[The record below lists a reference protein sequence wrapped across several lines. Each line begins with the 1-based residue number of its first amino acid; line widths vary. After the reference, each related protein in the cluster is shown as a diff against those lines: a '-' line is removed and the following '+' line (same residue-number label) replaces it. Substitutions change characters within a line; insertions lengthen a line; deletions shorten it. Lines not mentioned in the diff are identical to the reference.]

1 MGQAAVAWR
10 RALRHLGVGGEL
22 YADEVA
28 QGYEALVSPMAAF
41 RPGPDDVVLYHHG
54 IASPLAGLLL
64 HVPCRRGVVYHNIT
78 PAQAY
83 RGTQL
88 EEALV
93 AGRAQLAALADGV
106 DVSIGVSRYNAAELL
121 EAGHRNVHVVP
132 LYVEQRRF
140 LSQAAD
146 RPLAERLAGL
156 GSPRIVS
163 VSRVV
168 PHKRVEDLITLH
180 ALVRQRAPEAQLIV
194 VGGYAAGH
202 AAFRALKANAEQVG
216 NVTFLGRVTHG
227 QLVAAYRAGDVYVSM
242 SEHEGFGVPL
252 IEAMAAELPVLAFG
266 AAAVPETMGG
276 AGLVFDEKH
285 FAALAELVLLLTR
298 DQALRARLIDGQR
311 ERLRAFCLDETVRAL
326 GAALGARGTIALAR
340 HEPASEGP
348 TAPAASAPPE
358 YTAHPARRE
367 SAPPGSS
374 PPASS
379 ARLSTQR
386 DRAKVT
392 VVVQRYGSHIIGGA
406 EAHAR
411 MVAERLAE
419 RADVE
424 VLTTCTR
431 DHLTWE
437 NVDPPGVEHEGAVVV
452 HRLPVRRPRR
462 MRDFNRLSS
471 RVFGQPSDLVT
482 EEHWIEAQ
490 GPQVDGLDEALAARR
505 ATTDAFI
512 FFTALY
518 GPTVHGLP
526 LVADRALVVPTAH
539 DEPPMA
545 FHVYNDVFCR
555 AACLL
560 CNTPEEERFIRRR
573 SPGVSRSRV
582 VGVGV
587 EAPPTEPSRFRETFG
602 LDGPYVL
609 YVGRLEEGK
618 GVGDLVRLHQR
629 VVRHFHDAPS
639 LVLAGAG
646 DLSAKGH
653 KLVKVGRLDEQ
664 AKWDAMAG
672 ALALVVPSR
681 YESLSLVTLEAFAV
695 GTPVL
700 GNSASD
706 VVAGQLSRSLAG
718 ATFSLDDVESFI
730 AALTVVGE
738 ARETLSARASAFAN
752 RHGWATVMDAYH
764 EEIDL
769 LARSR

>member
-1 MGQAAVAWR
+1 MPRVHQWIPCFTPGDAMGQAAVAWR

-298 DQALRARLIDGQR
+298 I
-311 ERLRAFCLDETVRAL
+311 
-326 GAALGARGTIALAR
+326 
-340 HEPASEGP
+340 
-348 TAPAASAPPE
+348 
-358 YTAHPARRE
+358 RR
-367 SAPPGSS
+367 SG
-374 PPASS
+374 PASS
-379 ARLSTQR
+379 TDSASGCARSVSTRRSAHWARPLGPGGQSPSRGTSPLRR
-386 DRAKVT
+386 DRRR
-392 VVVQRYGSHIIGGA
+392 QRPAPRPS
-406 EAHAR
+406 
-411 MVAERLAE
+411 
-419 RADVE
+419 
-424 VLTTCTR
+424 TR
-431 DHLTWE
+431 RTL
-437 NVDPPGVEHEGAVVV
+437 
-452 HRLPVRRPRR
+452 R
-462 MRDFNRLSS
+462 
-471 RVFGQPSDLVT
+471 
-482 EEHWIEAQ
+482 
-490 GPQVDGLDEALAARR
+490 
-505 ATTDAFI
+505 
-512 FFTALY
+512 
-518 GPTVHGLP
+518 
-526 LVADRALVVPTAH
+526 
-539 DEPPMA
+539 
-545 FHVYNDVFCR
+545 
-555 AACLL
+555 
-560 CNTPEEERFIRRR
+560 
-573 SPGVSRSRV
+573 GVSQHHRGPHHR
-582 VGVGV
+582 
-587 EAPPTEPSRFRETFG
+587 PP
-602 LDGPYVL
+602 
-609 YVGRLEEGK
+609 
-618 GVGDLVRLHQR
+618 QR
-629 VVRHFHDAPS
+629 VS
-639 LVLAGAG
+639 
-646 DLSAKGH
+646 
-653 KLVKVGRLDEQ
+653 
-664 AKWDAMAG
+664 
-672 ALALVVPSR
+672 VPS
-681 YESLSLVTLEAFAV
+681 
-695 GTPVL
+695 
-700 GNSASD
+700 
-706 VVAGQLSRSLAG
+706 
-718 ATFSLDDVESFI
+718 
-730 AALTVVGE
+730 
-738 ARETLSARASAFAN
+738 
-752 RHGWATVMDAYH
+752 
-764 EEIDL
+764 EIEP
-769 LARSR
+769 R